1 MPQELALKS
10 KVAVITGGNRGIGFA
25 LAQAFVREGCD
36 VVITG
41 RDAKALKTAA
51 ARLGKEKA
59 LPLAC
64 DITDPDQVVKL
75 FAAIKRRHSTLDI
88 LVNNA
93 GIAHGLAP
101 VEQLSVDGWK
111 QVIDT
116 NLTGMF
122 LCTRAALPLM
132 RAGGTI
138 VNNLS
143 VAATQP
149 FEGMAAYNASKY
161 GALGFTNVLREELR
175 EREIRVLAL
184 IPGPTDTAIWD
195 QFWKDAP
202 RDKMVSPDTVAE
214 VVLQAVKLPPNTT
227 IEEIRMRPTIGSLRA
242 QNS

>member
-1 MPQELALKS
+1 MPQEQTLKN
-10 KVAVITGGNRGIGFA
+10 KVAVITGGSRGIGFS
-25 LAQAFVREGCD
+25 LAQAFVREGCN

-51 ARLGKEKA
+51 ARLGKKKA

-132 RAGGTI
+132 QERTAAVAG
-138 VNNLS
+138 LP
-143 VAATQP
+143 A
-149 FEGMAAYNASKY
+149 
-161 GALGFTNVLREELR
+161 
-175 EREIRVLAL
+175 
-184 IPGPTDTAIWD
+184 PGVW
-195 QFWKDAP
+195 
-202 RDKMVSPDTVAE
+202 
-214 VVLQAVKLPPNTT
+214 
-227 IEEIRMRPTIGSLRA
+227 
-242 QNS
+242 